1 MIYLDNAA
9 TTRPLP
15 CAINAMNS
23 VLQVPANPNSSHSA
37 GQAARE
43 ILEQSKEKM
52 LRLLGASKGDQIIF
66 TSGASEAAAL
76 AIKSMEDNC
85 TVVGLNNIDHHCVT
99 EYPLAPMKGEKP
111 YPYGLAYM
119 KFQNEV
125 GSILPD
131 PDLPKDALWACDITA
146 GVGHVPFA
154 FKDYPRMTY
163 AFGDAMKF
171 GGIPGCGFLLAK
183 HGAPI
188 SQMIFGAPNRGGTPP
203 VALIAAMAAA
213 LEWHTEH
220 MDENRSHLLTL
231 LNRMIDDMLSISN
244 STINTPIQAYE
255 APLLPHILNVSFDG
269 VDGKA
274 LALMCSK
281 RGVMISAGAA
291 CTSGDNAPSHVLMA
305 MFHDEARARSAV
317 RISFSHENT
326 VEEAEQ
332 AAKIIAECVEQLRA
346 IS

>member
-1 MIYLDNAA
+1 MIYFDSAASTKPIQPALD
-9 TTRPLP
+9 
-15 CAINAMNS
+15 AMNS
-23 VLQVPANPNSSHSA
+23 VLRETWANPNSSHAA

-99 EYPLAPMKGEKP
+99 EYPLAPMEGEKP

-146 GVGHVPFA
+146 GVGHDPFA
-154 FKDYPRMTY
+154 FKDHLRMTY

-171 GGIPGCGFLLAK
+171 GGIPSCGFLLVK
-183 HGAPI
+183 KGAPL
-188 SQMIFGAPNRGGTPP
+188 SQMIYGAPNRGGTPP

-213 LEWHTEH
+213 LEWHIEH
-220 MDENRSHLLTL
+220 MAENTKHIWDCSDALYDGIERRVSDFR
-231 LNRMIDDMLSISN
+231 LNITTNR
-244 STINTPIQAYE
+244 
-255 APLLPHILNVSFDG
+255 LPHIINVSFDG
-269 VDGKA
+269 VDGKT
-274 LALMCSK
+274 LALLCSK

-305 MFHDEARARSAV
+305 MYHDEARARSAV

-326 VEEAEQ
+326 VEEAIQ
-332 AAKIIAECVEQLRA
+332 AAKTIAECVTEIRQL
-346 IS
+346 S